1 MKRYIL
7 FLAISVLAL
16 ASCSKEENMPAQ
28 GDKSGIA
35 IDIVCSKLSPITK
48 AGISG
53 TKPGEDPYNENVIKT
68 IDYFFYPNGKTNE
81 NAVLRG
87 RETVSATGKYTIN
100 VPIDEAMLNTI
111 LFPRPV
117 NTCQVAVVINYP
129 SEITGNTSLDDIKNL
144 PLTGDFKE
152 NVIQSQFVMF
162 GTGEVELISRKA
174 VLVANPV
181 VDVHRVASKITLD
194 AHIANS
200 TVMPVKL
207 IDGGVEYTLNQTWVP
222 MTDQMYIYL
231 ENGNRKGVV
240 GGDPEVT
247 KPYDFFKYNDRS
259 FTGNMAFHDILKD
272 IYSTDDPPVY
282 IRTDVISEQF
292 HVSYPFYTY
301 PQTWETGDPKEPF
314 LKLVLPWSRVAG
326 DDGHGHSWGTTQRSF
341 YYRILLPNEAT
352 GFVSNNWY
360 HINLDV
366 SILGADNDDASVE
379 INGKYYVVAW
389 GDSDPV
395 QADVKGARYLSVSQL
410 NHIMYNVAR
419 LEIPY
424 VTSNKCTITNL
435 VVRQQRFKATSGS
448 STDPYYYTFPASQT
462 TGWVTLDDN
471 NNIVINH
478 ALNNDIN
485 TDDFDYSPYEF
496 SFRIRHEDSE
506 GATYYRDL
514 TVIQYPG
521 MYIEALKS
529 TGDAFLKTQRN
540 SQRRTVNDDGGTNPY
555 MGVLLSKDEAMSAG
569 TNANPN
575 IYTIH
580 VTVLPDNYP
589 NSIGDPRVTT
599 GISGTTTGSLVYR
612 INNLANYKPAADNTQ
627 DIIAPV
633 FKVASSYGQT
643 LPLTYE
649 GAAKRCAAYQESGY
663 PAGRWRLPTQAEIQY
678 MMTLS
683 DKGKIPELFSPSG
696 TSGYWAGGKTFLMK
710 STSGLNFK
718 DANGVTPD
726 ANYRYYV
733 DGTNYSVYA
742 RCVYDVWYWGDGTV
756 TPTTWS
762 GYMTD

>member
-1 MKRYIL
+1 M
-7 FLAISVLAL
+7 AISVLAL
-16 ASCSKEENMPAQ
+16 ASCSKEENMPAP

-87 RETVSATGKYTIN
+87 RETVSATGQYTIN

-111 LFPRPV
+111 LFPRPI

-129 SEITGNTSLDDIKNL
+129 SEITGNTSLEDIKNL

-152 NVIQSQFVMF
+152 NVVQSKFVMF
-162 GTGEVELISRKA
+162 GTGDVELISRKA

-181 VDVHRVASKITLD
+181 VDVHRVASKVTLD

-247 KPYDFFKYNDRS
+247 KPYDFFKYGDRA

-272 IYSTDDPPVY
+272 VYSTDDPPVY

-395 QADVKGARYLSVSQL
+395 QADVKGARYLSVSQT
-410 NHIMYNVAR
+410 NHYMYNTTE
-419 LEIPY
+419 LKIPY
-424 VTSNKCTITNL
+424 VTSNKCKIVNLSVLQYNFNKTNSSGHL
-435 VVRQQRFKATSGS
+435 DPGYDDKTSQAISGN
-448 STDPYYYTFPASQT
+448 
-462 TGWVTLDDN
+462 WVSLDEN

-478 ALNNDIN
+478 VLDNDI
-485 TDDFDYSPYEF
+485 TGSTFDVSPYIYT
-496 SFRIRHEDSE
+496 FRICHDDSE
-506 GATYYRDL
+506 GNVYYKDI
-514 TVIQYPG
+514 TVTQYPAI
-521 MYIEALKS
+521 YINQETTTHYVFINNTSSQYNQRVTAR
-529 TGDAFLKTQRN
+529 GNNNYFLGTITAR
-540 SQRRTVNDDGGTNPY
+540 SGVDDSGGNTNPRQ
-555 MGVLLSKDEAMSAG
+555 
-569 TNANPN
+569 
-575 IYTIH
+575 YTVH
-580 VTVLPDNYP
+580 VTVLDN
-589 NSIGDPRVTT
+589 SSWLIGDPRVS
-599 GISGTTTGSLVYR
+599 SGSSLS
-612 INNLANYKPAADNTQ
+612 NLPTALDNYKPSAENVSDV
-627 DIIAPV
+627 IAPV
-633 FKVASSYGQT
+633 FKVASSYGKSISIS
-643 LPLTYE
+643 YE
-649 GAAKRCAAYQESGY
+649 QAVRRCAAYQENGY
-663 PAGRWRLPTQAEIQY
+663 PAGRWRLPTAAEIEF
-678 MMTLS
+678 MVTLS
-683 DKGKIPELFSPSG
+683 NKGKIPVLFGAEVTPTLVTGYWAAGNLAYDGVKFTDMSPYSPSG
-696 TSGYWAGGKTFLMK
+696 TDTGTDQRSYTV
-710 STSGLNFK
+710 S
-718 DANGVTPD
+718 GVT
-726 ANYRYYV
+726 YR
-733 DGTNYSVYA
+733 VYP
-742 RCVYDVWYWGDGTV
+742 RCVYDVWYWEDKKV
-756 TPTTWS
+756 TNPDAWA
-762 GYMTD
+762 GWND

>member
-1 MKRYIL
+1 
-7 FLAISVLAL
+7 
-16 ASCSKEENMPAQ
+16 MPAP

-68 IDYFFYPNGKTNE
+68 IDYFFYPDGKTNE

-87 RETVSATGKYTIN
+87 RETVSATGQYTIN

-129 SEITGNTSLDDIKNL
+129 SEITGNTSLEDIKNL

-152 NVIQSQFVMF
+152 NVVQSKFVMF

-181 VDVHRVASKITLD
+181 VDVHRVASKVTLD

-247 KPYDFFKYNDRS
+247 KPYDFFKYGDRA

-314 LKLVLPWSRVAG
+314 LKLVLPWARVAG

-389 GDSDPV
+389 GDSEPV
-395 QADVKGARYLSVSQL
+395 QADVKGARYLSVSQTY
-410 NHIMYNVAR
+410 HYMYNTTQ
-419 LEIPY
+419 LKIPY
-424 VTSNKCTITNL
+424 VTSNPCSIQN
-435 VVRQQRFKATSGS
+435 VVVTQYDFKNRRYNTYSGS
-448 STDPYYYTFPASQT
+448 AVA
-462 TGWVTLDDN
+462 GWVTLDDN

-478 ALNNDIN
+478 DLNNDLTTN
-485 TDDFDYSPYEF
+485 DFDVAPYTF
-496 SFRIRHEDSE
+496 TFRIRHSDSE
-506 GATYYRDL
+506 GNTYYKDI
-514 TVIQYPG
+514 TIEQYPA
-521 MYIEALKS
+521 MYIEQAQSNGYVFVKNNGNRSS
-529 TGDAFLKTQRN
+529 TAMLWDDQGKPNNVTINNVQRAIGSLTQYSTVYNAFI
-540 SQRRTVNDDGGTNPY
+540 
-555 MGVLLSKDEAMSAG
+555 E
-569 TNANPN
+569 NPN
-575 IYTIH
+575 SDNNNIYQYTIH
-580 VTVLPDNYP
+580 VTVLPDGSTS
-589 NSIGDPRVTT
+589 SIGDPRVTT
-599 GISGTTTGSLVYR
+599 GVSGSSTSSPVYYL
-612 INNLANYKPAADNTQ
+612 NGLTNYKPSAENTQ

-633 FKVASSYGQT
+633 FKIASSYGKT
-643 LPLTYE
+643 YAMTYE
-649 GAAKRCAAYQESGY
+649 GAMKRCASYQENGY
-663 PAGRWRLPTQAEIQY
+663 PAGRWRLPTKAEIEY
-678 MMTLS
+678 LVTLS
-683 DKGKIPELFSPSG
+683 QKNKIPTLFGSDNYV
-696 TSGYWAGGKTFLMK
+696 GYWAAGGEAYVAYLSDFIQPT
-710 STSGLNFK
+710 STPTSVSNTGYNPTYVPSYSLN
-718 DANGVTPD
+718 
-726 ANYRYYV
+726 
-733 DGTNYSVYA
+733 GTSYQIFT
-742 RCVYDVWYWGDGTV
+742 RCVYDVWYWGNEQDTAHME
-756 TPTTWS
+756 TWS
-762 GYMTD
+762 NYQTTEP